1 MGITGFLW
9 ESLRKK
15 GSTLNT
21 QLGQGYCAVT
31 SLFVKKYTSVLVQQ
45 IKRDA
50 VIPGNKKPTCKTT
63 DQIQTAVPTS
73 GSAL

>member
-15 GSTLNT
+15 GSTFSPVLAECF
-21 QLGQGYCAVT
+21 CAVT

-45 IKRDA
+45 IKRDV